1 MTLDADRAA
10 RWSRQLVIPAIG
22 EAGQER
28 LGEARVRVVG
38 SSGAAAPASLYLV
51 LGGVGTIWLDD
62 PASVDLPD
70 VGHWLFP
77 PRALGEPRARV
88 AAEEL
93 QRRSRFV
100 RIQPWAEGSAPT
112 ATLVIATSA
121 APAATA
127 AERARKA
134 GLPHVVAELDGEG
147 GTVVTVPSGAP
158 CYACSRSISG
168 GWRPPVAGAAALSAL
183 AAEELILLLAS
194 PSAAAGRRID
204 LTRGVPAV
212 RATARLA
219 GCACGQ
225 DIAR

>member
-1 MTLDADRAA
+1 VTLDADRAA

-38 SSGAAAPASLYLV
+38 ASGAAAPACLYLV
-51 LGGVGTIWLDD
+51 LGGVGTLWLDD

-77 PRALGEPRARV
+77 PRTLGEPRARV

-93 QRRSRFV
+93 QKRSRFV
-100 RIQPWAEGSAPT
+100 RVLPWEEGGAPT
-112 ATLVIATSA
+112 ASLIVATRA
-121 APAATA
+121 ASAATA
-127 AERARKA
+127 AEWARKA
-134 GLPHVVAELDGEG
+134 GLSHVVAELDGDG
-147 GTVVTVPSGAP
+147 GTVVTVPAGAP

-168 GWRPPVAGAAALSAL
+168 GARPPVAGAAALAAL
-183 AAEELILLLAS
+183 AAEELILLLAK
-194 PSAAAGRRID
+194 PDAAAGRRID

-225 DIAR
+225 QIAR